1 MPTLPAHPNL
11 EQLRHQAKDLLR
23 AARRGDPEAISRIEA
38 VSGQITLAAAQLA
51 VARDYRFT
59 SWASLKKVVNASAQQ
74 PAELW
79 PDVARVIAAE
89 KGWLLRPRAL
99 LGQPRA
105 DHCTWLAESD
115 QGRAIVKLIENG
127 QALERAGWA
136 AIVLRALR
144 ERGMPTPELLWYG
157 PLDERRS
164 LFVQS
169 RLPGEPARV
178 LEGAVLDSLIELIEL
193 QANLDVGPG
202 GWDLSWWVGVV
213 VFDGW
218 EGWWEDVERALP
230 ELAQRLHVYLQ
241 SARHRSLTAA
251 DVVHGHLSLGN
262 VLVRNDTVT
271 GIVDWD
277 HVGVGSRALDYARL
291 LFEWQRLRQSHPADT
306 AADGGERLV
315 AHILGLVGDTG
326 LRILVCY
333 QAIATLA
340 FCLRHGEKDLDAR
353 RRVVESLLDAYS

>member
-1 MPTLPAHPNL
+1 M
-11 EQLRHQAKDLLR
+11 KK
-23 AARRGDPEAISRIEA
+23 EA
-38 VSGQITLAAAQLA
+38 
-51 VARDYRFT
+51 
-59 SWASLKKVVNASAQQ
+59 NASAQQ

-79 PDVARVIAAE
+79 PDAARVIAAE
-89 KGWLLRPRAL
+89 KGWLLRRRAL

-105 DHCTWLAESD
+105 DRCTWLAEGD
-115 QGRAIVKLIENG
+115 EGPAIVKLIEDG
-127 QALERAGWA
+127 QVLERADWA
-136 AIVLRALR
+136 AMVLRALR

-157 PLDERRS
+157 PLDQRWS
-164 LFVQS
+164 LFIQS

-178 LEGAVLDSLIELIEL
+178 LDGAVLDSLIELIEL

-230 ELAQRLHVYLQ
+230 ELAQRLRGYLR

-262 VLVRNDTVT
+262 VLVRNGTVT
-271 GIVDWD
+271 GIADWD
-277 HVGVGSRALDYARL
+277 HVGVGSRALDYSRL
-291 LFEWQRLRQSHPADT
+291 LFEWQRLHHSNPADT

-315 AHILGLVGDTG
+315 TRIIDLVGDTG

-333 QAIATLA
+333 QAVATLA
-340 FCLRHGEKDLDAR
+340 YCLGHGERDLDTR
-353 RRVVESLLDAYS
+353 GHVVDSLLDAYS